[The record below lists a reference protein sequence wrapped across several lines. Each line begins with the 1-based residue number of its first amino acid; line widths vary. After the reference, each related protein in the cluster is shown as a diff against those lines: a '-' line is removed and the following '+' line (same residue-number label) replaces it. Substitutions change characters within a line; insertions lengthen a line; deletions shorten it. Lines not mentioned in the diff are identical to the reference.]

1 MAGSGMSCGMVCLK
15 YVLFAFNF
23 VFWLAGIGVLGVGI
37 WSRIQ
42 AKDYDT
48 LLGSGG
54 LTSAAN
60 IMIAAGCFVM
70 VIGFVGCCGAMKE
83 SKWLLVIYF
92 ILLLFIFILEIAAGI
107 YSYVKKDKV
116 LKTVTDNIKKA
127 VKTSYGGS
135 STSDKAFTK
144 SIDYVQKK
152 FKCCGIDKAGDWNSS
167 TWYGKQTG
175 VKNAVPV
182 SCCINQKTAG
192 CNLAVNAL
200 TVFTGGCV
208 PAMKKYVTSHI
219 GIIGGIGVGIAF
231 IQLLGMIFAM
241 CLCRSVGYEKV

>member
-1 MAGSGMSCGMVCLK
+1 MSCGMVCLK

-48 LLGSGG
+48 ILGSGG
-54 LTSAAN
+54 ITSAAN

-70 VIGFVGCCGAMKE
+70 VIGFVGCCGALKE

-116 LKTVTDNIKKA
+116 LNTVSENIKKA
-127 VKTSYGGS
+127 VKTNYGGAT
-135 STSDKAFTK
+135 TSDKAFTK
-144 SIDYVQKK
+144 SIDYIQKQ
-152 FKCCGIDKAGDWNSS
+152 FKCCGVNKPGDWNTSS
-167 TWYGKQTG
+167 WYTKQALSA
-175 VKNAVPV
+175 KYAVPM
-182 SCCINQKTAG
+182 SCCINQKTG
-192 CNLAVNAL
+192 CNLLVTNL
-200 TVFTGGCV
+200 LVFSKGCV
-208 PAMKKYVTSHI
+208 PAMKDYVKSHI
-219 GIIGGIGVGIAF
+219 AIIGGIGVGIAF